1 MDITGRG
8 RIRQHATKE
17 PEDMSIASMK
27 VHEKVTEAIQRS
39 IPRLPGATGELLA
52 SLLSPETLAIVSG
65 TLIAWA
71 GSHLSGVGEVVDLIL
86 LALGAV
92 ALGSSVLDVA
102 SHIGSFCRLAVNATS
117 ERELDEAA
125 NHLAKAITI
134 AGVDVVTAILL
145 RRTIRDVRA
154 RPSWRPSSPGLLRA
168 GPPPDMRLGRV
179 FARPK
184 ISRPVKLPDGVLGT
198 CDFYGN
204 ISVVRTQT
212 VTEQQ
217 LTLYHE
223 LVHSVLSPRL
233 RVFRQFRA
241 DLKASGYWRSAILRY
256 LEEALAESYAQLK
269 IRGVS
274 QAFRALTFPIGEA
287 PYGYVTVSELA
298 SEGAALGSIA
308 VGGYAFR
315 VHLAERPP
323 TGTPEAVPND

>member
-71 GSHLSGVGEVVDLIL
+71 GSHLFGVGEVVDLIL
-86 LALGAV
+86 LARPGLIGIGRG
-92 ALGSSVLDVA
+92 LPHRKLLPTGSQR
-102 SHIGSFCRLAVNATS
+102 HQR

-168 GPPPDMRLGRV
+168 GPAPDMRLERV

-198 CDFYGN
+198 SDFYGN

-212 VTEQQ
+212 LTEQQ

-223 LVHSVLSPRL
+223 LVHSVLSPRF

-256 LEEALAESYAQLK
+256 LEEALAESYAQLQ
-269 IRGVS
+269 IRGLS
-274 QAFRALTFPIGEA
+274 HAFRALTFPIGEA